1 VAVQSRLFDFFFFQ
15 AEDGIRDFHVTG
27 VQTCAL
33 PIFSCPWAS
42 YPQRHKM
49 NSVNRVI
56 LIITLK
62 ISSFSITNYVALLNK
77 RKTTA
82 RGVAV
87 DKELQQNFN
96 NLIIPDLTTVFPF
109 PQESVQHP
117 KRPYNRF
124 RQP

>member
-1 VAVQSRLFDFFFFQ
+1 
-15 AEDGIRDFHVTG
+15 
-27 VQTCAL
+27 
-33 PIFSCPWAS
+33 
-42 YPQRHKM
+42 M

-96 NLIIPDLTTVFPF
+96 NLIIPDLSTVFPF
-109 PQESVQHP
+109 PQENVQHP

-124 RQP
+124 RQPERPGDKCYLGHHRRQIHLPHWFLYFLEGF